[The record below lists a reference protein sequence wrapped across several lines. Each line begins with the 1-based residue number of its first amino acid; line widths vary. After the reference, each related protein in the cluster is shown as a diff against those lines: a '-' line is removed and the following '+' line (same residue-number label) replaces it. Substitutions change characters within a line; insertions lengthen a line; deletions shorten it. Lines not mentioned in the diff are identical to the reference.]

1 MNSFIKNISKNP
13 FLQRSAE
20 DELTF
25 LDQIYYTPT
34 YYDELLH
41 NAINGIS
48 RMLVGKRG
56 LGKSATIHMLFKEL
70 KINNTLPILITRYDG
85 IPLTDNEPYFLY
97 KIMQGMCNGIAR
109 HLYINKKDRKKLN
122 KNQKERLS
130 FFIELFFDT
139 RTSEEYIKYAKE
151 IERKKRWNWAKK
163 IYNWLVPLLNGSLNC
178 IIESSSAV
186 IRKSIGMDGDNI
198 NIDNVARQYLKEAD
212 LEKINSVPITEIAS
226 WDKAK
231 LIKLLNQ
238 LKEIANKIG
247 YQSIVVLFDKIDEF
261 PAINADIDKIVDF
274 TKDLL
279 LDTDLLYTE
288 NLSIVFSIWSDA
300 KRALNKAGVRF
311 DKFEDINIEWTNL
324 DLEKLI
330 NKRLKYFTID
340 HGAPVTMESL
350 IPDSNTRN
358 DIIKLADKS
367 PRALLKLLG
376 ILYSMENNPD
386 DFNQV
391 KSFGTANIS
400 QGIIQYCQ
408 SYDYFSN
415 QSVKVGGKTDLYN
428 WINKILLLKLI
439 NFTSEHVKKEFSLT
453 TKTTNIYIQTMIRL
467 ELIKENICPN
477 EEDITEYSVIDPRI
491 CYLISRGITELR
503 D

>member
-1 MNSFIKNISKNP
+1 MNSFIKNISENP

-109 HLYINKKDRKKLN
+109 HLYENKKDRKKLN

-212 LEKINSVPITEIAS
+212 LERINSVPITEIAS

-288 NLSIVFSIWSDA
+288 NLSIVFNVSS
-300 KRALNKAGVRF
+300 
-311 DKFEDINIEWTNL
+311 TNYKCL
-324 DLEKLI
+324 
-330 NKRLKYFTID
+330 
-340 HGAPVTMESL
+340 
-350 IPDSNTRN
+350 
-358 DIIKLADKS
+358 
-367 PRALLKLLG
+367 
-376 ILYSMENNPD
+376 
-386 DFNQV
+386 
-391 KSFGTANIS
+391 
-400 QGIIQYCQ
+400 
-408 SYDYFSN
+408 
-415 QSVKVGGKTDLYN
+415 
-428 WINKILLLKLI
+428 
-439 NFTSEHVKKEFSLT
+439 
-453 TKTTNIYIQTMIRL
+453 
-467 ELIKENICPN
+467 
-477 EEDITEYSVIDPRI
+477 
-491 CYLISRGITELR
+491 
-503 D
+503 